1 MIYVQHL
8 ILIILKSPI
17 KTQKSSIKKKVIN
30 YIWDEGNVR
39 RRPSHN
45 IVRSTFS
52 PQRNNNVDNGK
63 QKKKNINREQWCTSG
78 GNVKIG
84 MKKRKL
90 MRGQWKKTVFK
101 IIYDERQLCHNI
113 LRVPTSKKLE
123 GITCSKK
130 IKTALEWYAFW
141 NLIFVR
147 NEHISKLIKRMSIT
161 GSSF

>member
-8 ILIILKSPI
+8 ILIILKSAI

-63 QKKKNINREQWCTSG
+63 QKKKNINREQ
-78 GNVKIG
+78 
-84 MKKRKL
+84 
-90 MRGQWKKTVFK
+90 
-101 IIYDERQLCHNI
+101 
-113 LRVPTSKKLE
+113 
-123 GITCSKK
+123 
-130 IKTALEWYAFW
+130 
-141 NLIFVR
+141 
-147 NEHISKLIKRMSIT
+147 
-161 GSSF
+161 